1 LPIVQKTFDD
11 VGQKPYM
18 SVMDEF
24 MDKVRGY
31 AGLVG
36 VSPSTIIQRAAKL
49 GGTTWSKWESG
60 GGSPSMKTVDKILKY
75 IADNPISDA
84 DAEPLEAVG

>member
-1 LPIVQKTFDD
+1 
-11 VGQKPYM
+11 M
-18 SVMDEF
+18 SAMDEF
-24 MDKVRGY
+24 MDKVRRY
-31 AGLVG
+31 ADLVG

-75 IADNPISDA
+75 IAENPGLADDA
-84 DAEPLEAVG
+84 DVEPLKAVG